1 MLNPFQEVGHDRL
14 SKFEYFPGDP
24 NATRASEEILIDA
37 EAGFNDIH
45 SGGFCGFKPSDYG
58 NTVSAHIHVPFYN
71 SSARRKV
78 RDFVRRFSA

>member
-58 NTVSAHIHVPFYN
+58 NTVRVRTKAWRCFYQWG
-71 SSARRKV
+71 SS
-78 RDFVRRFSA
+78 